1 MNWQSFFRERTA
13 VYEKAEEVHCQ
24 KAYSQEEI
32 EELIREAGMELLEV
46 YDAYTGRPAADDS
59 ERLFFIAREKGKAK

>member
-1 MNWQSFFRERTA
+1 MER
-13 VYEKAEEVHCQ
+13 
-24 KAYSQEEI
+24 
-32 EELIREAGMELLEV
+32 LEV